1 MSEQTQETPPET
13 PLTPDEPDEPG
24 TTQLLPDEP
33 TSPDEADTE
42 PTSPDEP
49 DERVATPDEQPQG
62 LTEKEIEQ
70 AHKKLAK
77 LRETT
82 AGRVS
87 DIMGEAALGLIPCP
101 ACSDVAPGFVW
112 HPDAGPVSDEAA
124 TGMRQLLGIGTPQQ
138 LKRHSAF
145 QTCDACDGEGFIDTG
160 SRREGYE
167 SAVCP
172 GCSGKGYLSHGE
184 LPVTPQANGS
194 IEHEP
199 IPTGP
204 TVYGTELP
212 PEAQALRDQGWVVSP
227 PITLPTTTG

>member
-1 MSEQTQETPPET
+1 MSEQTQETPQET
-13 PLTPDEPDEPG
+13 P
-24 TTQLLPDEP
+24 
-33 TSPDEADTE
+33 A
-42 PTSPDEP
+42 SPDEP
-49 DERVATPDEQPQG
+49 VEPDTQPDTPDETVEPNDPADDPESPDGQDEQEATPDEQPQG

-124 TGMRQLLGIGTPQQ
+124 AGMRELLGIGTPQT

-184 LPVTPQANGS
+184 IPVFAQANGNT
-194 IEHEP
+194 EQEP

-227 PITLPTTTG
+227 PITLPTTTA

>member
-1 MSEQTQETPPET
+1 MSEQTQETPQET
-13 PLTPDEPDEPG
+13 PTEPDTTVELATTPDNPDEQTEP
-24 TTQLLPDEP
+24 QEPADEP
-33 TSPDEADTE
+33 VNPDEAN
-42 PTSPDEP
+42 
-49 DERVATPDEQPQG
+49 ERLPEPDEQPQG

-124 TGMRQLLGIGTPQQ
+124 AGMRSLLGIGTPQK

-184 LPVTPQANGS
+184 LPVTPQANGN

>member
-1 MSEQTQETPPET
+1 MSEQTQEAPQDEPAAPTEPVEPET
-13 PLTPDEPDEPG
+13 TPDNPDEQTEP
-24 TTQLLPDEP
+24 QEPADEP
-33 TSPDEADTE
+33 ANPDEAN
-42 PTSPDEP
+42 
-49 DERVATPDEQPQG
+49 ERLPEPDEQPQG
-62 LTEKEIEQ
+62 LSEKEIEQ

-124 TGMRQLLGIGTPQQ
+124 AGMRQLLGIGTPQQ

-172 GCSGKGYLSHGE
+172 GCTGKGYLSFGE
-184 LPVTPQANGS
+184 LPVTAQANGNT
-194 IEHEP
+194 ETEP